1 MALFRAPAVAIPDIC
16 GLFRVMPV
24 LVATLLLS
32 ALGTGCGERSHTRE
46 PGPPRIVVSIAPLA
60 GLVRELA
67 PDAEVTILIP
77 AGASEH
83 GYELTSGDI
92 ARVGR
97 ADLVVGVGLGL
108 EPRLTS
114 LLASMGSAAPPALWF
129 ERVLTAEEGGG
140 DARAGDAHAG
150 HDHDEHGHD
159 DHDHHEHG
167 VDPHLWL
174 DPVLVERFIPVLGGA
189 LASASERAGSPI
201 AADAMSDRTSAL
213 GRRIQQLH
221 ERAAR
226 DLAPLAGRPI
236 VTHHASHGRF
246 AARYNLRVAAVIRI
260 AENLEPTSGQIEQ
273 VVMAIQTEDVPAVFV
288 EPQFDAT
295 TAERI
300 ARAAGVR
307 VAVLD
312 PIGDGDWFAL
322 MDTTIRTILE
332 ALGAPADEGAG

>member
-1 MALFRAPAVAIPDIC
+1 MSLSRALSASMP
-16 GLFRVMPV
+16 GLRSLRWVVSSLAAM
-24 LVATLLLS
+24 LLLS
-32 ALGTGCGERSHTRE
+32 SGTGCGEPSQARE
-46 PGPPRIVVSIAPLA
+46 PGPTRIVVSIAPLA

-67 PDAEVTILIP
+67 PDAEVTVLIP

-140 DARAGDAHAG
+140 DAHAGDAHAG

-189 LASASERAGSPI
+189 LASASERAGSPVD
-201 AADAMSDRTSAL
+201 ADAMNDRTAAL
-213 GRRIQQLH
+213 GRRVRELH
-221 ERAAR
+221 ERAAHE
-226 DLAPLAGRPI
+226 LEPLADRPI

-260 AENLEPTSGQIEQ
+260 AENLEPTSGQIES
-273 VVMAIQTEDVPAVFV
+273 VVAAIRAESVPAVFV

-300 ARAAGVR
+300 ARAAGIR

-322 MDTTIRTILE
+322 MDATVRTIVE
-332 ALGAPADEGAG
+332 ALGTPADEGAG